1 MGSLPSDR
9 VRPSRAFAVTGV
21 DFADPITTLV
31 NKGRGRKTN
40 KSYIAL
46 FVCFSTRAI
55 HLEATKLQA
64 RELDRELQEIHQ
76 FAQAEVEGNI
86 GKVLTN
92 EGIEWKFIPP
102 FSPHMGGLW
111 EAGVKSCKYHLKRV
125 VGSAL
130 FTFEELSTALIQ
142 IEACLNSRPL
152 TPMSTD
158 PADLL
163 PLTPAHFLVGESM
176 TSFPDTDVT
185 DIQLNR
191 LDRWRLVQRV
201 IQDFWKRWTTEYI
214 INLQG
219 RTKWKKRQDNI
230 QIGDLVILRDENLP
244 PLRWKLG
251 RVLELHF
258 GNDDL
263 VRVATL
269 RTASGNFK
277 RAITKLCKLPVTL
290 NNDNK
295 ISMANL
301 VGGMFESSM
310 NVANCII
317 GGQCNEGPASGAI
330 GAEIINNKDFKM
342 KNETDKNKF
351 EIYNWDSSNFLN
363 TKISHKST
371 VKRKL
376 LKRKI
381 AA

>member
-55 HLEATKLQA
+55 HLEATSELTSAFLATLRRFIGRRGRPRKLYVTNFVGA
-64 RELDRELQEIHQ
+64 NRELQEIHQ

-102 FSPHMGGLW
+102 FSSHMGGLW

-125 VGSAL
+125 MGSAL

-201 IQDFWKRWTTEYI
+201 IQDFWKRWATEYI

-317 GGQCNEGPASGAI
+317 GGQCNEGPAGGAT
-330 GAEIINNKDFKM
+330 GAE
-342 KNETDKNKF
+342 
-351 EIYNWDSSNFLN
+351 
-363 TKISHKST
+363 
-371 VKRKL
+371 
-376 LKRKI
+376 
-381 AA
+381 